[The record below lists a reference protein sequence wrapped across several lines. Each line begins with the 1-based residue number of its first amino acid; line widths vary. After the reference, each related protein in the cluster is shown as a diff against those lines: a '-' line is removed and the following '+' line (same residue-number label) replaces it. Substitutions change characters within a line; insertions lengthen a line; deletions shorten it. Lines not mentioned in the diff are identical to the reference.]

1 MRTQIFHEASANKQI
16 FAKQGYQKFVREDAL
31 SLNVSTRNERAYNA
45 PPIQNKNVLEMCT
58 QPVRIVSKTKRAL
71 TWVSFLFCWWTV
83 ILEYRTTNLHT
94 RALLQAQLKVF
105 RQFCGS
111 VINRKTF
118 IFVSSFVC
126 NLDDLYVFSGWL

>member
-71 TWVSFLFCWWTV
+71 T
-83 ILEYRTTNLHT
+83 
-94 RALLQAQLKVF
+94 
-105 RQFCGS
+105 
-111 VINRKTF
+111 
-118 IFVSSFVC
+118 
-126 NLDDLYVFSGWL
+126 